1 MPQRDTKPTPATGAR
16 RVGPQGLPAAP
27 RRPQQERG
35 QRRFDAILDTTAELV
50 AEEGVAGVTMNAI
63 AKRSST
69 TVGSLYHFFPDRDAV
84 YLALLER
91 HGERIAERFA
101 TLESLD
107 WSALTV
113 EQSVARFLDVTFGY
127 ILEQPD
133 LLPLAAWVDVVH
145 PDRPRDEGPEQLL
158 ARVTERLVAA
168 HAHGAA
174 PAERSAHT
182 TMLMSAIEGA
192 ITRWHR
198 ERRQPPATMRRELE
212 RMLVAYLCSFA

>member
-1 MPQRDTKPTPATGAR
+1 MPQRDTKPTPAAGAR
-16 RVGPQGLPAAP
+16 RGTLTGLPAAP

-35 QRRFDAILDTTAELV
+35 QRRFDAILDATAGLV
-50 AEEGVAGVTMNAI
+50 AEEGVSGVTMNAI

-91 HGERIAERFA
+91 HGERIGERFA
-101 TLESLD
+101 TLETLD

-113 EQSVARFLDVTFGY
+113 EQSVTRFVDVVFSY
-127 ILEQPD
+127 ILEFPD
-133 LLPLAAWVDVVH
+133 LMPLAAWVDVVFPAH
-145 PDRPRDEGPEQLL
+145 QRHEGPEELL
-158 ARVTERLVAA
+158 LRVTGRMIAA

-174 PAERSAHT
+174 PADRAAHT
-182 TMLMSAIEGA
+182 AMVMSAIEGA
-192 ITRWHR
+192 IARWQR
-198 ERRQPPATMRRELE
+198 ERSQPPEVVQRELE